1 MAANKTTATQVSPV
15 AWLRAIEN
23 EQRRKDGLEL
33 LRMLGDI
40 TGEKAVMWGPSIV
53 GFGKYRYRYETGH
66 EGEMCM
72 AGFSPRKS
80 GLVLYVG
87 ATLADDGQ
95 RAKLGKH
102 RTGVGCLY
110 INKLDDIDR
119 KALRSIIAAGYKDIR
134 ARARAGTAPFIRST

>member
-1 MAANKTTATQVSPV
+1 MAGIKTRATRVSPL

-33 LRMLGDI
+33 LRMLTDI
-40 TGEKAVMWGPSIV
+40 TGEKAVMWGASIV
-53 GFGKYRYRYETGH
+53 GFGKYHYRYESGH

-87 ATLADDGQ
+87 ATLADDAQ

-119 KALRSIIAAGYKDIR
+119 KALRRIIAAGYKDMR
-134 ARARAGTAPFIRST
+134 ARARTGNAPFTRS